1 MRVAINCSGL
11 LPFEK
16 VVDNFDAEYEV
27 INKRSLSII
36 IITR

>member
-1 MRVAINCSGL
+1 MTNKQGDFDFCAPLCWLGL

-27 INKRSLSII
+27 
-36 IITR
+36 T